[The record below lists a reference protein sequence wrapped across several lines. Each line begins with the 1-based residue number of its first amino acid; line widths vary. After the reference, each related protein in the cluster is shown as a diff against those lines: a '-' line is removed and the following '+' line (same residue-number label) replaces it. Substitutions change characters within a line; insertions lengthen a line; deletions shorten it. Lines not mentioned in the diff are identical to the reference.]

1 MRNCIRRREFIT
13 LLGGVAAWPLA
24 ARAQQRPAVP
34 VIGWLSSRTAATD
47 SFVLPAFHR
56 ALNAQGFVEGQ
67 NVSIEY
73 RYTDSQLNRLPALV
87 ADLVGRRAAVIV
99 AVGDG
104 ARTIR
109 AVRAASVTTPIV
121 GFVGSDPIKEGTV
134 SSLNRPGG
142 NVTGVTGFQSQTGP
156 ATKRLG
162 LLHDLLPK
170 ATTIAVLANPAG
182 VVGEQQLAD
191 AQDAAR
197 VLGLQIRPF
206 YAGTDGEIDTVFATL
221 ARSRP
226 DALFVTTNPFY
237 FSRLDK
243 LVTSATRLALPTSFF
258 RREFVLAGGLMSYA
272 SVTADSYRVL
282 GEYVGRILKGEK
294 AGELPIQQPTR
305 LELVLNLK
313 TAKALG
319 IEIPPTLLTIADQLI
334 E

>member
-1 MRNCIRRREFIT
+1 MRRREFIT
-13 LLGGVAAWPLA
+13 LLGGAAAWPLS

-47 SFVLPAFHR
+47 ALVLPIFHR

-67 NVSIEY
+67 NVSVEY
-73 RYTDSQLNRLPALV
+73 RYSDSQLDRLPALV

-104 ARTIR
+104 SPIIR
-109 AVRAASVTTPIV
+109 AVQAASATTPIV
-121 GFVGSDPIKEGTV
+121 GFASDPIKEGFAG
-134 SSLNRPGG
+134 SLNRPGG
-142 NVTGVTGFQSQTGP
+142 NVTGVATFQNLGGLV
-156 ATKRLG
+156 AKRLG

-170 ATTIAVLANPAG
+170 AITIAALANPALPSG
-182 VVGEQQLAD
+182 KQQLAD
-191 AQDAAR
+191 LQAAAR

-206 YAGTDGEIDTVFATL
+206 HADTDSEIDAAFATL
-221 ARSRP
+221 AQSRP
-226 DALFVTTNPFY
+226 DALFITGTPFF

-272 SVTADSYRVL
+272 EITEDNYRVM

-294 AGELPIQQPTR
+294 AGELPIQQPTH

-319 IEIPPTLLTIADQLI
+319 IDVPQTLLVIADQVI